1 MDKTGIAIWKALSVT
16 EKTRFTSIFHER
28 HLSGFD
34 WRKMGIIDLVER
46 DAYLLDRLLNGEW
59 PDESDKKACRHFVE
73 ILGSVATRATWR
85 MRALG
90 DVEAMEREIADSS
103 KE

>member
-46 DAYLLDRLLNGEW
+46 DAYLLAQLDAALQDWLEMC
-59 PDESDKKACRHFVE
+59 DEA
-73 ILGSVATRATWR
+73 
-85 MRALG
+85 ALYTLQSR
-90 DVEAMEREIADSS
+90 EAWLKQSALIWLR
-103 KE
+103 KG